1 MEFVTFHAWLDQQET
16 AHPNQSLAVAE
27 QAQLIRFMTQSVKLA
42 YANASTT
49 LLTNGCRAGGRMPLA
64 CKRVVNDV
72 APENLMLE
80 RAMAQERYVL
90 GSDMTVP
97 MILLDSDILL
107 NGSLSRVFERDF
119 DVALTW
125 RPNHEMPINGG
136 LIILNNACPEA
147 AKTFFSKYVAV
158 YRTKYAGQAR
168 WFGDQLALRDCV
180 GLRAEEMSECKI
192 VERDGCRILLLPCDT
207 YNFSPA
213 NRYRSICSRLPEKVV
228 LHFKGQRKR
237 LMAPFW
243 RAWLHPSRSTL
254 PWVQLM
260 GWQARRRI
268 ARLAAEE
275 RAGASAVMKGRM
287 KAAV

>member
-1 MEFVTFHAWLDQQET
+1 M
-16 AHPNQSLAVAE
+16 
-27 QAQLIRFMTQSVKLA
+27 
-42 YANASTT
+42 
-49 LLTNGCRAGGRMPLA
+49 C
-64 CKRVVNDV
+64 
-72 APENLMLE
+72 
-80 RAMAQERYVL
+80 
-90 GSDMTVP
+90 GSDLSVP

-136 LIILNNACPEA
+136 LIILNNARPEA
-147 AKTFFSKYVAV
+147 AKAFFARYVAV
-158 YRTKYAGQAR
+158 YRTKYAEQAR

-180 GLRAEEMSECKI
+180 GLPAEGMKEYTT
-192 VERDGCRILLLPCDT
+192 VDQDGCRILLLPCDT
-207 YNFSPA
+207 YNFSPP
-213 NRYRSICSRLPEKVV
+213 NRYRSISSRLSEKVV

-243 RAWLHPSRSTL
+243 RAWLHPSRSPL

-260 GWQARRRI
+260 GWKARRRI
-268 ARLAAEE
+268 AALAAEE
-275 RAGASAVMKGRM
+275 RAVASAAVMKNQM